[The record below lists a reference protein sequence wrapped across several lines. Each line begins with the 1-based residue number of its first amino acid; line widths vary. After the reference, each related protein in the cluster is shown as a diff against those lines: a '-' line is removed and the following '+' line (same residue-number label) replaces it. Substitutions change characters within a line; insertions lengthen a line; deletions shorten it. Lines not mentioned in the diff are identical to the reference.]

1 MSQQPDDPLPSTI
14 FIRKSGPEGQAARF
28 TPTEKRPE
36 ATSLRDLTPN
46 QKKTGL
52 AAWLGWLFDGLDMHL
67 YGLVAAPFVAFL
79 LHKEGLIPDPG
90 NFAHDLVKERS
101 GWIQASFLI
110 GWALGGAFFG
120 RLGDLIGRSRSLA
133 LTILT
138 YAAFTG
144 LSFFA
149 QTWWQLMIFRFLAAL
164 GIGGEWAVGS
174 SLLSETWPKKWR
186 PWVAAVLQTGVN
198 LGVLLACLTT
208 YLAALHPNYHP
219 KWVFLVGVLPALM
232 VFWIRRHVPEPEEWH
247 AAKSQALD
255 HQPGILD
262 LFRGEVRRITLLTIV
277 VCACGLTAWWA
288 FQFWHAQHLRNL
300 PDLDASAKAEFS
312 KLIAA
317 GGAETASLDGAK
329 WAASYKQKI
338 VSVAFFVVIS
348 ASIAGNFFAAF
359 LAKSFGYRRSIALCY
374 TGFFLTMGLT
384 FIQPRSWESLV
395 WGWFPAVGFF
405 SGVFGLFTMY
415 LPPLFPTLLRTTG
428 AGFCYNIG
436 RIASAMGVV
445 FSGSLASGGDFK
457 PTLLFAACLFIPGVA
472 IALMLPEPND
482 LGGHATETEL
492 SAVE

>member
-1 MSQQPDDPLPSTI
+1 MSHEPDPEPPQSTI
-14 FIRKSGPEGQAARF
+14 FIRKSGPDGQAVRF
-28 TPTEKRPE
+28 KPVERKTE
-36 ATSLRDLTPN
+36 ASSLRDLSP
-46 QKKTGL
+46 QQWKSGI

-67 YGLVAAPFVAFL
+67 YGLVASTFVASL
-79 LHKEGLIPDPG
+79 LINQGLIPADATP
-90 NFAHDLVKERS
+90 AHEMVAQRS
-101 GWIQASFLI
+101 GWIQAAFLV

-120 RLGDLIGRSRSLA
+120 RLGDILGRSRSLS

-198 LGVLLACLTT
+198 LGVLLACLATF
-208 YLAALHPNYHP
+208 LMADLHP
-219 KWVFLVGVLPALM
+219 KFVFLVGILPALM

-247 AAKSQALD
+247 AAKREALGF
-255 HQPGILD
+255 QPGIAD
-262 LFRGEVRRITLLTIV
+262 LFRGAVRRTTLLTII

-288 FQFWHAQHLRNL
+288 FMFWHAQHLRNL
-300 PDLDASAKAEFS
+300 PDLDAAAKVEFA
-312 KLIAA
+312 KTAA
-317 GGAETASLDGAK
+317 GGDAAK
-329 WAASYKQKI
+329 WVAAYKQKT
-338 VSVAFFVVIS
+338 VSIAFFVIIV
-348 ASIAGNFFAAF
+348 ASIAGNFAAAG
-359 LAKSFGYRRSIALCY
+359 LARTFGYRRSIAICY
-374 TGFFLTMGLT
+374 LGFFLTMGGT
-384 FIQPRSWESLV
+384 FLQARGWESLV
-395 WGWFPAVGFF
+395 WFWFPAVGFF

-436 RIASAMGVV
+436 RIAAALGVV

-457 PTLLFAACLFIPGVA
+457 KTLVFASCLFVPAMFVA
-472 IALMLPEPND
+472 LILPEPKD

-492 SAVE
+492 AAVE